1 MTENEPNLLFRVI
14 SKSLKYFLLALAGFG
29 IVFLVSITFGA
40 IHLMNPLLPLL
51 GGLIVRVGAILLS
64 LLAITMIHE
73 SLR

>member
-14 SKSLKYFLLALAGFG
+14 STSLKYFLLALASFG